1 MPGRMPQEIERKYL
15 VTSDAWRG
23 LGPGTRMRQG
33 YLSTDEQR
41 VVRVRLAGDRAWLTI
56 KGMTTRATRRE
67 YEYEIPV
74 LHAEELL
81 DSLCLRPIIEK
92 TRYAIPFDRHVIEV
106 DEFHGVNEGLL
117 IAEIEVA
124 SEQTK
129 PSLPHW
135 IGKDVTQ
142 LARYSNAV
150 LQTRPFADWSE
161 PERRGE

>member
-56 KGMTTRATRRE
+56 KGLTTRATRRE
-67 YEYEIPV
+67 YEYEIPAP
-74 LHAEELL
+74 HGEELL
-81 DSLCLRPIIEK
+81 DNLCLHPIIEK

-161 PERRGE
+161 AERRGE